1 MDPNISTL
9 RYIVQAFVDSHR
21 LSVFR
26 YTDGHGGGREEITF
40 LKEGGE
46 PIAVLR
52 TPYLPNIVEL
62 QNVRPFRN
70 DTIYTNL
77 IFEFIPA
84 LPNNETNF
92 EDFIGKQNIVV
103 PNILFH
109 RHDIRER
116 NMFPS
121 LARSVSPKPLA
132 MHHRAAY
139 QMTPEYL
146 AAEFKAEC
154 EGECKAHAMQEPST
168 TQTE

>member
-1 MDPNISTL
+1 MDPNITTL
-9 RYIVQAFVDSHR
+9 RYIVQAFVDLHR

-26 YTDGHGGGREEITF
+26 FFDRHGGGKEEITF

-46 PIAVLR
+46 PIVVLR
-52 TPYLPNIVEL
+52 TPYLPNMVEL
-62 QNVRPFRN
+62 QNNRPYRN

-77 IFEFIPA
+77 IFEFVPA

-92 EDFIGKQNIVV
+92 EDFVGKQNIVI

-109 RHDIRER
+109 RHDIREL

-121 LARSVSPKPLA
+121 LAQSVSSKSLA
-132 MHHRAAY
+132 VHHRAAY

-146 AAEFKAEC
+146 AAE
-154 EGECKAHAMQEPST
+154 CKADAAQEPSP
-168 TQTE
+168 TQIE